1 MTPASIIEPAVG
13 ACTCASGSHVCTGTL
28 GIFVANPT
36 RSRNQTRCLSP
47 SLIWAPL
54 SSIAAMSKERSER
67 VAPVLKYITRMP
79 MSIRTLAVNV

>member
-1 MTPASIIEPAVG
+1 M
-13 ACTCASGSHVCTGTL
+13 CTGTL

-36 RSRNQTRCLSP
+36 RRRNQTRCLRP

-54 SSIAAMSKERSER
+54 SSIAPMAKDRSER

-79 MSIRTLAVNV
+79 MSIRTLAVKV